1 MDIKEL
7 EYDSDE
13 KAWEYYENKYTKIS
27 IDKTTKKIG
36 KFRISYECTAEV
48 DEDKLRCEMAGDCV
62 FNFNENKYDKL
73 LNIINQSNNNDKKDY
88 ALTLLNRCKDKHHSR
103 QNIALMPV
111 AGGMN
116 NLKGSIYY
124 MMETQEFKIHMTGR
138 FPNSMLDRPDT
149 FIIYLDNFFDMKQ
162 SIHLNDLSDPVKMIG
177 KFLANSIFT
186 KSFLGFN
193 FTELYD
199 FMASFDSTVRF
210 CELFYQID
218 KEFVKKMRIC
228 GKEPI
233 NSIDRLISYMELA
246 EEYWEIQDKNT
257 EKKNV

>member
-1 MDIKEL
+1 MDINEL

-13 KAWEYYENKYTKIS
+13 MAWKYYENRYTKFS
-27 IDKTTKKIG
+27 IDKATKKVG
-36 KFRISYECTAEV
+36 KSRISYECTVEV
-48 DEDKLRCEMAGDCV
+48 NKHKLRCEMAGDCV
-62 FNFNENKYDKL
+62 FNFNENKYAKLYNIIVDSKSNDKKEYAIKL
-73 LNIINQSNNNDKKDY
+73 LNK
-88 ALTLLNRCKDKHHSR
+88 CKDKHHSR

-116 NLKGSIYY
+116 NLKGNIYY
-124 MMETQEFKIHMTGR
+124 RMETKEYKIHMTGR

-149 FIIYLDNFFDMKQ
+149 FIVYLDKFFDMKK
-162 SIHLNDLSDPVKMIG
+162 SIHLNDLSDPIKMIG
-177 KFLANSIFT
+177 QFLTNSIFT

-199 FMASFDSTVRF
+199 FMASFDSTVHF

-218 KEFVKKMRIC
+218 EEFVKKMRMC

-233 NSIDRLISYMELA
+233 NNIDRLISYMELA
-246 EEYWEIQDKNT
+246 EEYWKIQDKNT
-257 EKKNV
+257 EKENV